1 MTKLLNRIGTRAEEQ
16 SRLDAAGL
24 SRSNRS
30 KRSSRG
36 KDKVSARSESLRQGP
51 NSDISTGGAE
61 QLASALSRVIVKA
74 MKKKRSKRRESPD
87 VAARQPLQ
95 ELRDA
100 LLDLHK
106 TLIDSER
113 AVYETNFGPIQ
124 SPHHFFQL
132 VSSDPWFAWLR
143 PVSQLIVAMDE
154 ALDEAESLTSDSVD
168 ALMNESVFLLIPAE
182 RGGEFG
188 ERYLAALQRDPH
200 VVLAH
205 GRVAKRIGSRKPPA

>member
-1 MTKLLNRIGTRAEEQ
+1 MKRTRSKNRDPQ
-16 SRLDAAGL
+16 DAA
-24 SRSNRS
+24 
-30 KRSSRG
+30 
-36 KDKVSARSESLRQGP
+36 
-51 NSDISTGGAE
+51 T
-61 QLASALSRVIVKA
+61 
-74 MKKKRSKRRESPD
+74 
-87 VAARQPLQ
+87 RQPLQ

-113 AVYETNFGPIQ
+113 AVYESNVGPIH

-154 ALDEAESLTSDSVD
+154 ALDAEEPLTSDSVN
-168 ALMNESVFLLIPAE
+168 ALMNESVFLLLPAE
-182 RGGEFG
+182 KGGAFG
-188 ERYLAALQRDPH
+188 ERYMAALQRDPQ

-205 GRVAKRIGSRKPPA
+205 AKAAKRIGSKKSQA